1 MAYRIHI
8 SGDKHQEDPDN
19 PVEYSADERR
29 EHENFALTKAREF
42 IADLNGAKAGVGSA
56 TFDGDHNPGV
66 DLLAE

>member
-8 SGDKHQEDPDN
+8 SGDKHQEDPEN
-19 PVEYSADERR
+19 PVEYSAEERK
-29 EHENFALTKAREF
+29 EHEDSALETAREF
-42 IADLNGAKAGVGSA
+42 VSQLEGVGSA